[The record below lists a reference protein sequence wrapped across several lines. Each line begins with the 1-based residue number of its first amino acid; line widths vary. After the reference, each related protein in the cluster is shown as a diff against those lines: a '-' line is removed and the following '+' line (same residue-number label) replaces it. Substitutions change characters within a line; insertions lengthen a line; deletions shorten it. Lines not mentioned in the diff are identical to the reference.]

1 MSLQKKTLIK
11 KICNIIV
18 LNGDVLSFTVV
29 PDNKML
35 YNELTN
41 SDILKKI
48 ENNLEKCVE
57 TNCYK
62 LTDDI
67 ATKTYKIT
75 LSFGTIDVIADLSNC
90 DLSNCGLI

>member
-1 MSLQKKTLIK
+1 MSLLHKKSNK
-11 KICNIIV
+11 QICNIVV
-18 LNGDVLSFTVV
+18 LNGDTLSFAVV

-48 ENNLEKCVE
+48 ENSVEKCIE

-62 LTDDI
+62 LKDNIT
-67 ATKTYKIT
+67 TKIYKTT
-75 LSFGTIDVIADLSNC
+75 LSFGTIDVNTDLSN
-90 DLSNCGLI
+90 LQVS

>member
-1 MSLQKKTLIK
+1 MGLQKKTLIK

-29 PDNKML
+29 PDNQML
-35 YNELTN
+35 YDELMK

-48 ENNLEKCVE
+48 ENELEKCGK
-57 TNCYK
+57 TNGYK
-62 LTDDI
+62 LKDDNV
-67 ATKTYKIT
+67 TKTYRIT

-90 DLSNCGLI
+90 